1 MQYLKKIMK
10 KRFIQGEVDTK
21 YVVKGFKLN
30 SHKAN
35 HENHDKIC
43 IFVFIYFCDMLPKVL
58 NRGHSSR
65 KSQIQIPAH
74 IPQFKKKHVQNYA
87 ENTCF
92 TVKKNIM
99 RKPKVPKCKAIQ
111 FHELRT
117 KASNYE
123 RRPCSQLWHIIW
135 M

>member
-1 MQYLKKIMK
+1 
-10 KRFIQGEVDTK
+10 
-21 YVVKGFKLN
+21 
-30 SHKAN
+30 
-35 HENHDKIC
+35 
-43 IFVFIYFCDMLPKVL
+43 MLSKVL

-65 KSQIQIPAH
+65 KSLIQIPAR
-74 IPQFKKKHVQNYA
+74 ISKFQNHVQNYA

-111 FHELRT
+111 FHELLT